1 MKQIYILL
9 LFSLSLL
16 VACSRNEANQVK
28 KKLPKKESLVDIHD
42 GIFTEYYP
50 GKKQKKFQGEQDT
63 NGQRQGK
70 WTFYGP
76 EGLEL
81 SITHYE
87 HGIRHGHSIV
97 KYPNGAIHYYGEY
110 NMDQQIGIWK
120 SYDMQGN
127 LTEEKDYGQK

>member
-1 MKQIYILL
+1 MKNKFLLILL
-9 LFSLSLL
+9 SALCF
-16 VACSRNEANQVK
+16 VACSRNETPKAK
-28 KKLPKKESLVDIHD
+28 KTSKKESLVEVRD

-50 GKKQKKFQGEQDT
+50 GKKQKKFQGEQDE

-81 SITHYE
+81 STTHYE

-110 NMDQQIGIWK
+110 NMDQQVGIWK
-120 SYDMQGN
+120 SYDLQGN
-127 LTEEKDYGQK
+127 LTEEKDYGNK

>member
-1 MKQIYILL
+1 MLL
-9 LFSLSLL
+9 PEFCEYWRLDPSAIKYWLEVPPFLI
-16 VACSRNEANQVK
+16 
-28 KKLPKKESLVDIHD
+28 KESLVDIHD

-50 GKKQKKFQGEQDT
+50 GKKQKKFQGEQDE

-81 SITHYE
+81 STTHYE

>member
-1 MKQIYILL
+1 MKYKLL
-9 LFSLSLL
+9 LIILSAIFI
-16 VACSRNEANQVK
+16 VSCSRNEEPKTQKA
-28 KKLPKKESLVDIHD
+28 PKKESLVEIRD

-50 GKKQKKFQGEQDT
+50 GKKQKKFQGEQDE

-70 WTFYGP
+70 WTFYSQ

-110 NMDQQIGIWK
+110 DMDKQIGIWK
-120 SYDMQGN
+120 SYDQHGN
-127 LTEEKDYGQK
+127 LTEEKDYGTK

>member
-1 MKQIYILL
+1 MKNKFLLILICA
-9 LFSLSLL
+9 FCF
-16 VACSRNEANQVK
+16 VACSRNEMPKAK
-28 KKLPKKESLVDIHD
+28 KSTKKESLVEVRD

-50 GKKQKKFQGEQDT
+50 GKKQKKFQGEQDE

-81 SITHYE
+81 STTHYE

-110 NMDQQIGIWK
+110 NMDQQIGILK

>member
-1 MKQIYILL
+1 MKNRLLLILL
-9 LFSLSLL
+9 SVLFV
-16 VACSRNEANQVK
+16 VACSRNETPKAK
-28 KKLPKKESLVDIHD
+28 KATKEESLVEIRD

-50 GKKQKKFQGEQDT
+50 GKKQKKFQGEQDE

-110 NMDQQIGIWK
+110 NMDQQVGIWK
-120 SYDMQGN
+120 SYDQQGN
-127 LTEEKDYGQK
+127 LTEEKDYGNK